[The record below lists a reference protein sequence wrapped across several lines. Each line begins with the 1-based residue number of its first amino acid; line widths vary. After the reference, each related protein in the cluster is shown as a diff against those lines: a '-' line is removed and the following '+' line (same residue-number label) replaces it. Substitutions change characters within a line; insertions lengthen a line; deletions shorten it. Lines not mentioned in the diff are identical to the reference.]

1 PNLNASQFYITTAK
15 DLQSLDEK
23 HTIFGQLAEGEDA
36 LMRINEAYC
45 DEEGR
50 PFQNIRI
57 KHTVIL
63 DDPMDEPAGLGDLIP
78 DLSPV
83 FERDPEDTRLEDD
96 WVPSEDNR
104 PAEEV
109 EKSLREAEAKSRA
122 IMLEMIGDLPDADVK
137 PPEEVLFVCRLNP
150 VTSDED
156 LEIIFGRFGK
166 ITDCEVIRDF
176 KTGESLQYAFIGF
189 ETKEQSEAAYLKMDN
204 VLIDDRRIHVDF
216 SQSVS
221 KMWNRYKRVG
231 AKDDASAAIIAG
243 GEIRKRGQRGR
254 GKGKGKGGRRFG
266 DNAPI
271 QLGGSRGLEL
281 KTGALGAAGGGYG
294 YLADVRPPKPE
305 PRDRPDR
312 SARPKDDEEELRRP
326 SHSDYHGREREHHR
340 GHREHRDDPR
350 DDPRDRRDAPRDES
364 QGNHRGRRDD
374 PHENRRGND
383 HDRRHDDRHDVQ
395 YRRDDR
401 HRRDDRDHADRQGED
416 GRDRS
421 EPSRKEK
428 HKGNHDS
435 HERGPKEKH
444 RERHE
449 KEERKEKDR
458 KRRRSRS
465 PERND
470 RDRRR

>member
-1 PNLNASQFYITTAK
+1 MAVLIETSKGDIVIDLFVEECPVACKNFLSLCKTKYYNNCLFHNVQPNFLVQTGDPTGTGKGGDSIYKTLYGDQARCFDDEIKPTLKHKNVGVVGMASAGPNLNASQFYITTAK

-231 AKDDASAAIIAG
+231 AKDDASAAMS
-243 GEIRKRGQRGR
+243 
-254 GKGKGKGGRRFG
+254 
-266 DNAPI
+266 
-271 QLGGSRGLEL
+271 L
-281 KTGALGAAGGGYG
+281 
-294 YLADVRPPKPE
+294 
-305 PRDRPDR
+305 
-312 SARPKDDEEELRRP
+312 
-326 SHSDYHGREREHHR
+326 
-340 GHREHRDDPR
+340 
-350 DDPRDRRDAPRDES
+350 
-364 QGNHRGRRDD
+364 
-374 PHENRRGND
+374 
-383 HDRRHDDRHDVQ
+383 
-395 YRRDDR
+395 
-401 HRRDDRDHADRQGED
+401 
-416 GRDRS
+416 
-421 EPSRKEK
+421 
-428 HKGNHDS
+428 
-435 HERGPKEKH
+435 
-444 RERHE
+444 
-449 KEERKEKDR
+449 
-458 KRRRSRS
+458 
-465 PERND
+465 
-470 RDRRR
+470 